1 MNTHSEDI
9 LDRLVLAYNINYR
22 VMKEI
27 QANPLTHAEVEPEEV
42 MMNMAEL
49 WVEMVEYIPESHS
62 LRILSMLY
70 V

>member
-1 MNTHSEDI
+1 
-9 LDRLVLAYNINYR
+9 
-22 VMKEI
+22 MKEI